1 MSLKNIKATLIFGQ
15 DLKSGGEKFKI
26 NKVSFTIYKYKSDRI
41 HITGVK
47 SISELKYYKYMMEN
61 KYEQEVIQERIDNM
75 FYSKKDDRNI
85 DLDKLYYYMQNS
97 DVYFVNYNAE
107 RFCGMFLEPYNNGK
121 CTILMF
127 RTGSYTFLGMKTM
140 EEIEDNIKFVNKLI
154 LLFQYPKTL
163 PKNVNKHV

>member
-15 DLKSGGEKFKI
+15 DLKRGGEKFKI
-26 NKVSFTIYKYKSDRI
+26 NNVSFTIYKYKSDRI

-47 SISELKYYKYMMEN
+47 SIKELEYYKYVMEN
-61 KYEQEVIQERIDNM
+61 KYEQKVIQERIDNM
-75 FYSKKDDRNI
+75 FYSKKDDINI

-107 RFCGMFLEPYNNGK
+107 RFCGMFLEPYNNNK
-121 CTILMF
+121 CTILLF

-140 EEIEDNIKFVNKLI
+140 EEIEENIKFVNM
-154 LLFQYPKTL
+154 LLQKFAF
-163 PKNVNKHV
+163 